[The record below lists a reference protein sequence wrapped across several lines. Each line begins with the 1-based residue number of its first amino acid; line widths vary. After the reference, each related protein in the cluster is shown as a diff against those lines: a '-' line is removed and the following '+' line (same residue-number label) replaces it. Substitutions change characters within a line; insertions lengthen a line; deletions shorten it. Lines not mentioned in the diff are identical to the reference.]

1 MYCVCWRNIEVSHIH
16 YPDECQ
22 CMSMEQSLQYI
33 RPIWIVFWSGCTY
46 GSLNCGTK
54 LIVIWTVFLTIVFA
68 DPSLT
73 LAEIIWLKFKGKN
86 SVLQWCAK
94 EKRSCD
100 SSQACSTSHFQR
112 HFRLSLLALRPT
124 SSSWNIMYPIGFRLY
139 LSLGFIAWRVVCFAW
154 LFWYHCGIVDNTLT
168 NPPISRTNSGNLK
181 KIKWISVQIYLKIS
195 YISR

>member
-1 MYCVCWRNIEVSHIH
+1 MTLRAKFEYRSCILLIYNNGRNQKRAHIKEVHNSLFPGQLWHFFCLLMYCVCWRNIEVSHIH

-124 SSSWNIMYPIGFRLY
+124 SSS
-139 LSLGFIAWRVVCFAW
+139 
-154 LFWYHCGIVDNTLT
+154 
-168 NPPISRTNSGNLK
+168 
-181 KIKWISVQIYLKIS
+181 
-195 YISR
+195 